1 MYARIKPLLDRE
13 GILALAELPSEEL
26 IKKAE
31 EYRRR
36 LCELTDAV
44 KAYPTTS
51 GRGALVLALRSLG
64 VGSGDEVVIPALT
77 CTGVADAVL
86 SLGAVPHLC
95 DVSPR
100 TLSLRPAG
108 LRRILA
114 KKKTRAVVDSPL
126 LGTVPQMEE
135 AADVCNVTGVP
146 LVVDVAQSVGCRRLD
161 RTLAAYGEMA
171 VISTNVD
178 KPFTTGRGGAL
189 LVMDRNLTR
198 AVDEHYL
205 PCETQRSREEVKILK
220 GLAISDRLFSREN
233 YESFTSIDLG
243 FAYAAAEGDAYDLTD
258 LLLGAAGD
266 RAALKA
272 KTSADKLS
280 PVESLSFWGRLKR
293 RFNPSSAVP
302 DVGLSEKL
310 GPLLSS
316 VGGLHV
322 ERLDE
327 EGERRRRLAE
337 IIDREL
343 NGFPA
348 VEAAYW
354 KLDEDDLAW
363 PLRYPVLLNDYRE
376 KVNVVTR
383 CSRAGYEVGSFVYP
397 RPLSGQFP
405 YFKLSRYAG
414 RYLRGAWRTA
424 AGMVNLPLH
433 PEITPEGAQKV
444 ARAIKR

>member
-1 MYARIKPLLDRE
+1 MYARIKPLLDSE
-13 GILALAELPSEEL
+13 GVLALAELPSEEL
-26 IKKAE
+26 IKIAE

-36 LCELTDAV
+36 LCELTGAA
-44 KAYPTTS
+44 KAYTVTS

-64 VGSGDEVVIPALT
+64 VDPGDEVVIPALT

-108 LRRILA
+108 LKRILA
-114 KKKTRAVVDSPL
+114 RKKTRAVVDSPL

-135 AADVCNVTGVP
+135 TADVCNVTGVP
-146 LVVDVAQSVGCRRLD
+146 LVVDVAQSVGCTRLGKN
-161 RTLAAYGEMA
+161 LASYGQMA
-171 VISTNVD
+171 IISTNID

-189 LVMDRNLTR
+189 LVMSGKLTPGTD
-198 AVDEHYL
+198 AYYL
-205 PCETQRSREEVKILK
+205 PCGTQKPDEEVKALK
-220 GLAISDRLFSREN
+220 GLAISDRLLSSEN
-233 YESFTSIDLG
+233 YEPFTSIDLG

-266 RAALKA
+266 RAAAKA
-272 KTSADKLS
+272 KAAADKLM
-280 PVESLSFWGRLKR
+280 PVERLSYWGRFKR

-302 DVGLSEKL
+302 GIGPPEKL

-316 VGGLHV
+316 VGGLHL
-322 ERLDE
+322 ELLEE
-327 EGERRRRLAE
+327 EGERRRRLAD

-343 NGFPA
+343 TGFPA
-348 VEAAYW
+348 TEAAYW
-354 KLDEDDLAW
+354 DLDESDSAW

-376 KVNVVTR
+376 RVNVVTR
-383 CSRAGYEVGSFVYP
+383 CSKAGYEVGNFIYP
-397 RPLSGQFP
+397 RPLSNHFP

-433 PEITPEGAQKV
+433 HEMTPGDAEKV
-444 ARAIKR
+444 ARVLKG

>member
-13 GILALAELPSEEL
+13 GIAALAGLPSEKL

-31 EYRRR
+31 GYRRR
-36 LCELTDAV
+36 LCELTGAV

-51 GRGALVLALRSLG
+51 GRGALVLALMSLG
-64 VGSGDEVVIPALT
+64 VGPGDEVVIPALT

-114 KKKTRAVVDSPL
+114 RKKTRAVVDSPL

-135 AADVCNVTGVP
+135 TADVCSVTGVP
-146 LVVDVAQSVGCRRLD
+146 LIADVAQSVGCRRMD
-161 RTLAAYGEMA
+161 RTLAAYGQMA
-171 VISTNVD
+171 VVSTNVD
-178 KPFTTGRGGAL
+178 KPFTTGRGGVL
-189 LVMDRNLTR
+189 LVMDRNLTG
-198 AVDEHYL
+198 AVDSYYL
-205 PCETQRSREEVKILK
+205 PCGTQRSAEEVKILK

-233 YESFTSIDLG
+233 YEPFISIELG
-243 FAYAAAEGDAYDLTD
+243 FAYAAAEGDAYDLAD
-258 LLLGAAGD
+258 LLVGAAGD

-272 KTSADKLS
+272 RASADKLM
-280 PVESLSFWGRLKR
+280 PVESLSFWGRLRR

-302 DVGLSEKL
+302 DVAPSEKL

-322 ERLDE
+322 ERLVE
-327 EGERRRRLAE
+327 EGERRRQLAE

-343 NGFPA
+343 TGFPA

-354 KLDEDDLAW
+354 GLDENDSAW
-363 PLRYPVLLNDYRE
+363 PLRYPVLLNDYSE
-376 KVNVVTR
+376 KVNVVKR
-383 CSRAGYEVGSFVYP
+383 CSEAGYEAGGFVYP

-414 RYLRGAWRTA
+414 RHLRGAWRTA

-433 PEITPEGAQKV
+433 SEITPDGARKV
-444 ARAIKR
+444 ARAIKG